1 MCLLQLLLGNC
12 CEWRKDQ
19 RNAALAS
26 LLFFGLVLRL
36 AVRVVAVGCCLLR
49 CVNHLE
55 LLVLSLFARLIPG
68 GTSLSLSLFLSLA
81 VSRCVAVEAS
91 RQSTVGYFTTTASKA
106 KIPTNHKMQGP
117 FFVFVSVCVCASFAA
132 ALFGCCV
139 GRRIDSLSLRID
151 RRCSFLDSVFARR
164 GKTHTVPVPLLRT
177 RSEQKRGKNRTVR
190 DRTSCCEPWPNNFSP
205 SHLPSRGQKRETLT
219 TPTTP
224 TTPTSAHTYTRTRGE
239 RETEDSDSRV
249 CAEWD

>member
-1 MCLLQLLLGNC
+1 MAERSAQRGSCFFAVFWSRPPFGCARCRCWLLSFAVCQSLGAFGSITV
-12 CEWRKDQ
+12 R
-19 RNAALAS
+19 AANS
-26 LLFFGLVLRL
+26 RWNV
-36 AVRVVAVGCCLLR
+36 
-49 CVNHLE
+49 
-55 LLVLSLFARLIPG
+55 
-68 GTSLSLSLFLSLA
+68 SLSLSLA